1 MAAELIKELRSIRD
15 KVNNLDLNDAKAMEL
30 ESLIDLTINIIGKLK
45 NPRHD
50 FFDSRRTSA
59 LRDLEY
65 DKSRHMKGY
74 WSAGNKVEKISE
86 FSRARNEVK
95 TVINQIL
102 STFSR

>member
-1 MAAELIKELRSIRD
+1 MAAELINELRNIRD
-15 KVNNLDLNDAKAMEL
+15 KVNNLDLNDAKAIEL
-30 ESLIDLTINIIGKLK
+30 ENLIDQTINILGRLK

-65 DKSRHMKGY
+65 DKDRHMKGY

-102 STFSR
+102 STFGR